1 MKQIRRLTALLLTL
15 CVLFTLAAPAF
26 AASSVQSEMKDSA
39 EYMLS
44 AVKSPEVGSIGGEWA
59 VIGLARS
66 GCSVPA
72 NYFESYYARVEK
84 YVKDCKGVLHERKY
98 TEYSRVILALT
109 ALGEDATKFTG
120 SNGTVYNLVEP
131 LFEKNGS
138 TYRVSEQGNNGTA
151 FALIALDSGN
161 YYDNATGT
169 TARNAWINSLLD
181 AQISGGSWGIDA
193 DFPGSNV
200 DMTAMVVQALAPYCS
215 TNANVK
221 DAVDKAVKWLS
232 AEYQKTGDYDSS
244 ESAAQVIVALSAL
257 NIDADTD
264 SRFVKNGHSALENL
278 LTFEQADGSFLHT
291 LPGSDK
297 DNNQMSSEQ
306 GTYALVAIASKPAK
320 TVCTT

>member
-1 MKQIRRLTALLLTL
+1 MNGKLDPTSTQT
-15 CVLFTLAAPAF
+15 
-26 AASSVQSEMKDSA
+26 K
-39 EYMLS
+39 
-44 AVKSPEVGSIGGEWA
+44 
-59 VIGLARS
+59 
-66 GCSVPA
+66 
-72 NYFESYYARVEK
+72 
-84 YVKDCKGVLHERKY
+84 H

-120 SNGTVYNLVEP
+120 SNSTVYNLVEP
-131 LFEKNGS
+131 LFEEERS

-181 AQISGGSWGIDA
+181 AQISDGSWGASMQIS
-193 DFPGSNV
+193 GSNV

-232 AEYQKTGDYDSS
+232 AEYQKTGDYGSS

-257 NIDADTD
+257 NIDAKID
-264 SRFVKNGHSALENL
+264 SRFQHNGISVLSRLLEL
-278 LTFEQADGSFLHT
+278 RGSQLQGIPARQAAEQHGQSDG
-291 LPGSDK
+291 
-297 DNNQMSSEQ
+297 
-306 GTYALVAIASKPAK
+306 I
-320 TVCTT
+320 